1 MSDPFP
7 FRGIMKTYARQPRR
21 AVVTDENNPDMGFQ
35 FPQMRICMDVNG
47 FVREERVECW
57 PEKTA
62 DRIDF
67 AAASSPSPPPSE
79 QNAVFSSSN
88 REHSSATPPSSPPPR
103 LSPPPVSLHKPLFP
117 NLKRKRPAIEDGA
130 SLAPEPLGEISDNKL
145 RKAPVSKK
153 ARHLTQMQIDLGGE
167 VRKTC
172 KGCGMD
178 FIPSNAEDAALHKQ
192 YHAMNRWG
200 VDMGKIFLREVPIL
214 KALDEGETIVM
225 LDAKSSPGLKRKA
238 MRALEVVN
246 QELGATEI
254 DENILWGGFT
264 APVKRRGRP
273 PKVKEGQAQPKDEK
287 EDRFRLFLRLSS
299 DKCIGLCLAERIQG
313 AFKVMGADST
323 IKLGE
328 EMAPEIKS
336 SSISMKESSDSALLG
351 ISRIWTSK
359 SHRRNGIASQLLDC
373 ARSNFFYGIEVPKDM
388 VAFSQPTESGG
399 ELAKG
404 WYGQAAGWH
413 VYAGTQDSP
422 AQAAHATES

>member
-1 MSDPFP
+1 
-7 FRGIMKTYARQPRR
+7 MKTYARQPRR
-21 AVVTDENNPDMGFQ
+21 ALVTDENNPDMGFQ
-35 FPQMRICMDVNG
+35 FPHMRIRMDVNG

-57 PEKTA
+57 PEKPVERL
-62 DRIDF
+62 DR
-67 AAASSPSPPPSE
+67 AAASSSSPPPSE
-79 QNAVFSSSN
+79 QNAIFSSSN

-103 LSPPPVSLHKPLFP
+103 LSPPLISTHKPLFP
-117 NLKRKRPAIEDGA
+117 NLKRKRSALEDDA
-130 SLAPEPLGEISDNKL
+130 SPTPEPLGEISDNKL
-145 RKAPVSKK
+145 RKGPVSKK
-153 ARHLTQMQIDLGGE
+153 ARQLTQMQIDLGGE
-167 VRKTC
+167 IRKTC
-172 KGCGMD
+172 RGCGMD

-214 KALDEGETIVM
+214 KTLEEGETIVM
-225 LDAKSSPGLKRKA
+225 IDGKSSPSLKRKA

-254 DENILWGGFT
+254 DENVLWGGIT
-264 APVKRRGRP
+264 TPVKRRGRP
-273 PKVKEGQAQPKDEK
+273 PKIREGQVLSKDEK

-299 DKCIGLCLAERIQG
+299 DKCIGLCLAERIRS
-313 AFKVMGADST
+313 ASKVMGSETGAKPGGQ
-323 IKLGE
+323 I
-328 EMAPEIKS
+328 APETKS
-336 SSISMKESSDSALLG
+336 SSISTEDGSDTALLG

-359 SHRRNGIASQLLDC
+359 SHRRTGIASQLLDC

-399 ELAKG
+399 ELARG

-422 AQAAHATES
+422 AQDAVHATEK